1 MDNTINLIPVRMK
14 ATRFPNKPF
23 ALIGGLP
30 MFHYVYQKAVN
41 IFPNTYLAICDHEV
55 HKYCEQKNLKYV
67 MTDPNHLSG
76 SDRIGEAIRL
86 LESQLNFDKVINIQG
101 DMPFIKKDH
110 LLKLNLKLD
119 DFKMTTLAC
128 PFVNLEEAQNT
139 SKVKVKISGKDNLVA
154 DNFFRDFSNQFK
166 LNEDTF
172 HHIGVYGYQ
181 KSFLRE
187 YISLPPTH
195 REKEEKLEQ
204 LRVID
209 KIKINVSLIDEEILG
224 VDTKEDLDR
233 VNRLIQNNV

>member
-1 MDNTINLIPVRMK
+1 MDNTVNLIPVRMK

-30 MFHYVYQKAVN
+30 MFHYVYQKAVK
-41 IFPNTYLAICDHEV
+41 IFHNTYLAICDQEV
-55 HKYCEQKNLKYV
+55 HEYCDEKNLKYV

-76 SDRIGEAIRL
+76 SDRIGEAIKL
-86 LESQLNFDKVINIQG
+86 LESELNFNKVINIQG
-101 DMPFIKKDH
+101 DMPFIKKEH
-110 LLKLNLKLD
+110 LIKLNSQLD

-128 PFVNLEEAQNT
+128 PFVDIEEAKNT
-139 SKVKVKISGKDNLVA
+139 SKVKVKISGKDDFVA
-154 DNFFRDFSNQFK
+154 DNFFREYSDQSK
-166 LNEDTF
+166 INEDTF

-181 KSFLRE
+181 KSFLIE
-187 YISLPPTH
+187 YISLQPTQ

-209 KIKINVSLIDEEILG
+209 KIKISVSLIDEEILG

-233 VNRLIQNNV
+233 VNRLIQNDV